1 MMFEPE
7 RPRCLIAISVIL
19 LCLDGKISV
28 IIVIIR
34 HIDVIHEKVLIDV
47 ETVERVQEVALLRP
61 PIAQSLL
68 LLQLEF
74 LTISSMLNP

>member
-1 MMFEPE
+1 MMFKPE

-61 PIAQSLL
+61 SIAQSLL

>member
-47 ETVERVQEVALLRP
+47 ETVERGQEVALLRP
-61 PIAQSLL
+61 SIAQSLF

-74 LTISSMLNP
+74 LTISSMLNT